1 MMPYFSGSRNLNG
14 DAIVHFVKALCQ
26 VSKDELS
33 GAQQQ
38 EPRMYSFNKL
48 GIVSHKN
55 VNENNFWS

>member
-1 MMPYFSGSRNLNG
+1 MRPYFSGSRNLNG

-48 GIVSHKN
+48 GKFHIL
-55 VNENNFWS
+55 